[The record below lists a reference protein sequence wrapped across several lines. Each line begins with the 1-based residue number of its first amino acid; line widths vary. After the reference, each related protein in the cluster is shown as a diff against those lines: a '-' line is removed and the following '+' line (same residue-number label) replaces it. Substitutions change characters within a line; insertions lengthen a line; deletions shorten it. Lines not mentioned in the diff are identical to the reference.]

1 MITKVAAEAGFCFG
15 VKRALQLISE
25 LQGAEKP
32 VTTYGPLIHNE
43 AVLAD
48 LRRQGVTLTRSL
60 DQVERGRTLITRTHG
75 TSRSDEERLLAER
88 IDHVDAT
95 CPLVKKSHR
104 IITELAG
111 RGLPLVIVGDR
122 SHPEIEALCSHAP
135 GAVVINSE
143 QEARELPRYAALAV
157 VAQTTLNTSF
167 FHRVVSILV
176 DRSERLE
183 VFNTVCQATRVR
195 QQAVRD
201 LAPTVDFVVVIGGR
215 NSSNTNKLVDIA
227 REQNPRTY
235 HFETAGELDDP
246 LFLAEVGGFASV
258 GITGGA
264 STPPEE
270 IDKAR
275 AFFAH
280 VNTAKGD

>member
-1 MITKVAAEAGFCFG
+1 MIAKVAAEAGFCFG
-15 VKRALQLISE
+15 VKRALNLISE

-60 DQVERGRTLITRTHG
+60 DQVEPGRILITRTHG
-75 TSRSDEERLLAER
+75 TSRADEERLRSQR
-88 IDHVDAT
+88 IDYVDAT

-104 IITELAG
+104 IIIDLAA

-122 SHPEIEALCSHAP
+122 RHPEIEALCSHAP
-135 GAVVINSE
+135 EAMVINSE
-143 QEARELPRYAALAV
+143 EEALALPRTPALAV
-157 VAQTTLNTSF
+157 VAQTTLNTDF
-167 FHRVVSILV
+167 FHRIVSILV
-176 DRSERLE
+176 DQCERIE

-195 QQAVRD
+195 QEAVRA

-227 REQNPRTY
+227 RERNPRTY
-235 HFETAGELDDP
+235 HFETAAELDTP
-246 LFLAEVGGFASV
+246 EFLREVGGLAAV

-264 STPPEE
+264 STPPAE
-270 IDKAR
+270 IEKAR

-280 VNTAKGD
+280 VNIAKGD